1 MLLYNAFNWAYGA
14 TTKFKLH
21 IFIVGT
27 DCHLSDKNLF
37 TIDANILAKCNQ
49 LNIKLRGHLLDIL
62 LDTPKILS

>member
-14 TTKFKLH
+14 TTKFKVY

-27 DCHLSDKNLF
+27 GCHLSDKNLF
-37 TIDANILAKCNQ
+37 TSDANILAKCNQ

>member
-14 TTKFKLH
+14 ATKFILH

-27 DCHLSDKNLF
+27 DCLLTDKNLF
-37 TIDANILAKCNQ
+37 TSDATVLAKCNQ